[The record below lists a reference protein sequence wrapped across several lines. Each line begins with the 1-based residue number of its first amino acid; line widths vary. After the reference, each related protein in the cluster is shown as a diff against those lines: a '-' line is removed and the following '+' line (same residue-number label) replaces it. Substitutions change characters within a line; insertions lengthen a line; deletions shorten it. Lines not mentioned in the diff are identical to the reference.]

1 MSGST
6 LAAAVPALLPRAQF
20 RHIGVGAFDPDALG
34 AFYTRWF
41 AMVVADTGSGIA
53 DNARVVFMT
62 GDPLEHH
69 QIAFANLRQPGSPG
83 MQQISF
89 VYDSLSGLQTLA
101 RAFAAEGVPIL
112 QQKDH
117 GNTWS
122 IYVADPEGNRIEC
135 YTPTPWHVQQP
146 TWWPLDLLTES
157 IDTIQ
162 VRTEAKARASAGFL
176 PRAVWQAQLERRI
189 EQARQNAPWPLPVA
203 VS

>member
-1 MSGST
+1 M
-6 LAAAVPALLPRAQF
+6 PIPKCHF

-41 AMVVADTGSGIA
+41 GMIVSDTGSGVA

-62 GDPLEHH
+62 GDPQEHH

-89 VYDSLSGLQTLA
+89 VYDSLEDLKALA
-101 RAFAAEGVPIL
+101 LAFAAEGVPIL

-122 IYVADPEGNRIEC
+122 VYVGDPEGNRIEC
-135 YTPTPWHVQQP
+135 YTPTPWYVKQP
-146 TWWPLDLLTES
+146 TWWPIDLLAEPVEEIRS
-157 IDTIQ
+157 
-162 VRTEAKARASAGFL
+162 RTEAKARSAPGFMT
-176 PRAVWQAQLERRI
+176 REAWMADVARRI
-189 EQARQNAPWPLPVA
+189 DQARQAAPWPLPA
-203 VS
+203 ALA

>member
-1 MSGST
+1 MPIPTS
-6 LAAAVPALLPRAQF
+6 AF

-34 AFYTRWF
+34 TFYTRWF
-41 AMVVADTGSGIA
+41 GMVVSDTGSGIA

-69 QIAFANLRQPGSPG
+69 QIAFANLRKPGSPG

-89 VYDSLSGLQTLA
+89 VYESLADLQALA

-122 IYVADPEGNRIEC
+122 IYVSDPEGNRVEC

-146 TWWPLDLLTES
+146 IWWPLDLLTES
-157 IDTIQ
+157 LEVIQ
-162 VRTEAKARASAGFL
+162 ARTEAKARAAPGFML
-176 PRAVWQAQLERRI
+176 RAAWMAQVAQRIATARRD
-189 EQARQNAPWPLPVA
+189 APWPLPA
-203 VS
+203 GAAAC

>member
-1 MSGST
+1 M
-6 LAAAVPALLPRAQF
+6 PLPKANF
-20 RHIGVGAFDPDALG
+20 RHVGVPAFDPDALS

-41 AMVVADTGSGIA
+41 AMVVSDAGSGKA

-89 VYDSLSGLQTLA
+89 VYESLAELKQLA
-101 RAFAAEGVPIL
+101 LDFAAAGVPIL

-122 IYVADPEGNRIEC
+122 VYAQDPEGNRIEC
-135 YTPTPWHVQQP
+135 YTPTPWYVPQP
-146 TWWPLDLLTES
+146 TWWPLDMLTES
-157 IDTIQ
+157 VEQ
-162 VRTEAKARASAGFL
+162 
-176 PRAVWQAQLERRI
+176 I
-189 EQARQNAPWPLPVA
+189 EQRTAEMAKGTPGFMTRKEWMTQIQARIDAA
-203 VS
+203 RHAH